1 MVYFDDDSSVFD
13 YGILSGEDY
22 QVYTIDYQVT
32 DPTGISEQASSY
44 VALWPNPALNF
55 LCLEVAEG
63 TSISVFDVMGRM
75 VKQERYEGKIDVR
88 DLTPGI
94 YAIKA
99 NGITVRFVK
108 E

>member
-32 DPTGISEQASSY
+32 DPTGISEQASTS
-44 VALWPNPALNF
+44 VALWPNPALKF
-55 LCLEVAEG
+55 LYLEVAEG
-63 TSISVFDVMGRM
+63 TSVSVFDVMGRM
-75 VKQERYEGKIDVR
+75 VKQERYEGKIDVSN
-88 DLTPGI
+88 LAPGV
-94 YAIKA
+94 YAIKV
-99 NGITVRFVK
+99 NGVTERFVK